1 MAITICFLITPLS
14 TLHQPDHSIWTHDT
28 HMEMCTL
35 PQMASNSSY
44 IRHATSSSGH
54 MKDSAVGWYKKMF
67 QYYPAKWSTPLAR
80 RKGAE
85 CFLVRRE
92 WKHGHEI
99 WEIASKICPINNSMS
114 TMKRFNVY
122 RKVSLSAWAIFLQ
135 LHVIIIIAVKN
146 DVLLLVL
153 NRQCIVEDM
162 LHYRSYWRCYEQP
175 RLTANWES
183 FDYVL
188 IEISKVNLS

>member
-1 MAITICFLITPLS
+1 
-14 TLHQPDHSIWTHDT
+14 
-28 HMEMCTL
+28 
-35 PQMASNSSY
+35 MASNSSH

-80 RKGAE
+80 RKGRNV
-85 CFLVRRE
+85 FLSEENENMGMKFGKLRPKSVRSITV
-92 WKHGHEI
+92 WAP
-99 WEIASKICPINNSMS
+99 WSD
-114 TMKRFNVY
+114 VY

-146 DVLLLVL
+146 DVLLLGL